1 MQLPRPPDL
10 EDYSGAPRGV
20 CAPESVWILAA
31 VLSAYALAAAF
42 PELRRFAAQAMG
54 AGAFIF
60 ALWATLEVLE
70 ILPSGEGK
78 SAGLARGARWG
89 LFLSGIFFAAF
100 SYFFLRI
107 PANPYPDFAPREAA
121 LDARILDVSKGKN
134 GSLYGTAE
142 VLRSADLPRLAG
154 HSIWFVVSDGKG
166 GLRNP
171 LKILPSAEVGFDGV
185 VSPTGGV
192 RYLSRGRVNQK
203 SLDFD
208 GYLEGKFVL
217 YKIFAPSMG
226 AKVLSPPSARF
237 DFYAGIARYMDSSLS
252 ALPGFMSADSMP
264 ARTYRAMILG
274 DKSLL
279 TPEQKDAFAR
289 TGVMHVF
296 AISGL
301 HVGFAAGILYFAL
314 SALGVRRSF
323 QPFAALPLLFL
334 YVCACGG
341 RPSAM
346 RAFGMVAIVWLASL
360 LGRGAKPIDSLVLAA
375 IISLAIFPSDIS
387 DAGFSLSYCVAASI
401 FVYSLPLFEFLSSRF
416 APRTLYGRFITS
428 LYSKSRRR
436 LFDFAVGGVC
446 ISFGCAVAAFP
457 LTAHYFGYASLIS
470 ALYSPLFVFGAG
482 IAVSLGF
489 AGFFLPDAIA
499 QWLNAAACAVVKVMG
514 EGAVKLDSSA
524 DVSVDFAVKSGLAA
538 AIAALGFLFVSDIC
552 GRFGRRKIA
561 FLLAP
566 ASMALLIAI
575 YKIAS

>member
-1 MQLPRPPDL
+1 
-10 EDYSGAPRGV
+10 
-20 CAPESVWILAA
+20 
-31 VLSAYALAAAF
+31 
-42 PELRRFAAQAMG
+42 MG

-89 LFLSGIFFAAF
+89 LFLSGIFSRRFRIFSQDTGKSVSEFRPAGGCIRRPDFRCVEGQERLAIRHGGSIALGGFAA
-100 SYFFLRI
+100 
-107 PANPYPDFAPREAA
+107 ACGA
-121 LDARILDVSKGKN
+121 LDMVCCFRRKRRASQ
-134 GSLYGTAE
+134 S
-142 VLRSADLPRLAG
+142 
-154 HSIWFVVSDGKG
+154 
-166 GLRNP
+166 

-289 TGVMHVF
+289 TRVMHVF

-360 LGRGAKPIDSLVLAA
+360 LGRGR
-375 IISLAIFPSDIS
+375 
-387 DAGFSLSYCVAASI
+387 
-401 FVYSLPLFEFLSSRF
+401 SR
-416 APRTLYGRFITS
+416 
-428 LYSKSRRR
+428 
-436 LFDFAVGGVC
+436 
-446 ISFGCAVAAFP
+446 
-457 LTAHYFGYASLIS
+457 
-470 ALYSPLFVFGAG
+470 
-482 IAVSLGF
+482 
-489 AGFFLPDAIA
+489 
-499 QWLNAAACAVVKVMG
+499 
-514 EGAVKLDSSA
+514 
-524 DVSVDFAVKSGLAA
+524 
-538 AIAALGFLFVSDIC
+538 
-552 GRFGRRKIA
+552 
-561 FLLAP
+561 
-566 ASMALLIAI
+566 
-575 YKIAS
+575 

>member
-208 GYLEGKFVL
+208 GYLEGKFVR

-360 LGRGAKPIDSLVLAA
+360 LGRGR
-375 IISLAIFPSDIS
+375 
-387 DAGFSLSYCVAASI
+387 
-401 FVYSLPLFEFLSSRF
+401 SR
-416 APRTLYGRFITS
+416 
-428 LYSKSRRR
+428 
-436 LFDFAVGGVC
+436 
-446 ISFGCAVAAFP
+446 
-457 LTAHYFGYASLIS
+457 
-470 ALYSPLFVFGAG
+470 
-482 IAVSLGF
+482 
-489 AGFFLPDAIA
+489 
-499 QWLNAAACAVVKVMG
+499 
-514 EGAVKLDSSA
+514 
-524 DVSVDFAVKSGLAA
+524 
-538 AIAALGFLFVSDIC
+538 
-552 GRFGRRKIA
+552 
-561 FLLAP
+561 
-566 ASMALLIAI
+566 
-575 YKIAS
+575 

>member
-42 PELRRFAAQAMG
+42 PELRRLAAQAMG

-323 QPFAALPLLFL
+323 QPFAA
-334 YVCACGG
+334 
-341 RPSAM
+341 
-346 RAFGMVAIVWLASL
+346 
-360 LGRGAKPIDSLVLAA
+360 
-375 IISLAIFPSDIS
+375 
-387 DAGFSLSYCVAASI
+387 
-401 FVYSLPLFEFLSSRF
+401 
-416 APRTLYGRFITS
+416 
-428 LYSKSRRR
+428 
-436 LFDFAVGGVC
+436 
-446 ISFGCAVAAFP
+446 FP

-499 QWLNAAACAVVKVMG
+499 QWLNAAACAVVKIMG
-514 EGAVKLDSSA
+514 EGAVRLDSSA

-552 GRFGRRKIA
+552 GRFGRRKIG